1 MADDYNAFDYYNAE
15 PPREGA
21 TPPPEDFA
29 ASAPEDE
36 FNEKVHGQ
44 DIVRRSSKTVR
55 AAALTIAA
63 GSLALSMVI
72 SSGGFLPNAG
82 NLPTESSVPGTVT
95 TESSIGTTAE
105 STPAPTPTPSP
116 TPTPVP
122 KATEDLAVRL
132 DSLQLYPLSKGY
144 LAEVKFSLKTN
155 CGTDVTSI
163 TGSLDSKLFRYDGYN
178 AKKHKMKYHY
188 ENFHQEFSMDTSCI
202 EKGEGAE
209 LTEKQY
215 TLMFKVA
222 TDASSEDKFNVTLT
236 ISNTL
241 NGDKTEDKTVTL
253 KDIGI
258 WNEKTDNYAASM
270 YTISVKKNEDKSFDV
285 TLTPKYEDVPISN
298 PTIGGIYVMAKK
310 GAAYF
315 TNNDFKVTQDGNTF
329 HIEFK
334 KPKKAPSKGTISF
347 STFADFEVKD
357 STGTTFKDSAYG
369 HLSKSY

>member
-44 DIVRRSSKTVR
+44 DIVRRSSKTAR

-122 KATEDLAVRL
+122 VATEDLRVKL
-132 DSLQLYPLSKGY
+132 DSLQMFALDKGF
-144 LAEVKFSLKTN
+144 LAEIKFTLATN

-163 TGSLDSKLFRYDGYN
+163 TGALDANLFVYDGYDF
-178 AKKHKMKYHY
+178 KKKKEKSHHEK
-188 ENFHQEFSMDTSCI
+188 FHQDFSMDASAVTAV
-202 EKGEGAE
+202 EGVDP
-209 LTEKQY
+209 TEKQY
-215 TLMFKVA
+215 TLLLNVA
-222 TDASSEDKFNVTLT
+222 KDLISEDRFTVTLT
-236 ISNTL
+236 VSNTL
-241 NGDKTEDKTVTL
+241 NGKKTEDKTVQL
-253 KDIGI
+253 KDVGI
-258 WNEKTDNYAASM
+258 WNDETNSYGTM
-270 YTISVKKNEDKSFDV
+270 YNISVTKNADKSFDV
-285 TLTPKYEDVPISN
+285 TITPKYEDVPISDARVE
-298 PTIGGIYVMAKK
+298 GVSAFAKK
-310 GAAYF
+310 GAAYLTAKDF
-315 TNNDFKVTQDGNTF
+315 TVTRDGNKF

-334 KPKKAPSKGTISF
+334 KPKKAPSKGTLSF
-347 STFADFEVKD
+347 TTFARFERTD
-357 STGTTFKDSAYG
+357 SAGNKFTGNAYG
-369 HLSKSY
+369 HKSIDY

>member
-1 MADDYNAFDYYNAE
+1 MADDYNAFDYYNSE

-44 DIVRRSSKTVR
+44 DYVRKASKTVR

-82 NLPTESSVPGTVT
+82 TLPVESSVSGTAASESVT
-95 TESSIGTTAE
+95 DTTAE
-105 STPAPTPTPSP
+105 TTPAPTPTSTPSP

-132 DSLQLYPLSKGY
+132 DSLLLYPLSKGF
-144 LAEVKFSLKTN
+144 LAEVKFTLSTN

-163 TGSLDSKLFRYDGYN
+163 TGSLDSNLFKYDGYN
-178 AKKHKMKYHY
+178 VKKHKMKYHY
-188 ENFHQEFSMDTSCI
+188 EKFHQEFSMDPSSITKVESVNS
-202 EKGEGAE
+202 
-209 LTEKQY
+209 TEKQY
-215 TLMFKVA
+215 TLMFKVPI
-222 TDASSEDKFNVTLT
+222 DSSSEDKFSVTLT

-241 NGDKTEDKTVTL
+241 NGEKTEDKTVNL

-258 WNEKTDNYAASM
+258 WNNKTDNYAANM
-270 YTISVKKNEDKSFDV
+270 YTISVVKNADKSFDV
-285 TLTPKYEDVPISN
+285 TLTPKDEDVPISN
-298 PTIGGIYVMAKK
+298 PSIGGIYVMAKS
-310 GAAYF
+310 GSAYF
-315 TNNDFKVTQDGNTF
+315 TNNDFKVTKDG
-329 HIEFK
+329 
-334 KPKKAPSKGTISF
+334 
-347 STFADFEVKD
+347 
-357 STGTTFKDSAYG
+357 
-369 HLSKSY
+369 